1 MARAMATV
9 TKFVD
14 KTNGNDANDGLDNIG
29 VGLAT
34 ATWEEATLTLTQNG
48 HGYTF
53 AEGDVIYLASGTGLT
68 PGLYEVAS
76 STVNTITL
84 VETSTIPRVGNGSD
98 VAAGDDA
105 TGDWTSSDGPL
116 QTLDAAMNAV
126 VAVND
131 TTFYCR
137 SGADYGAAA
146 IDIAGSALSQTIT
159 FEGYTTTPG
168 DDGRITM
175 KGALTDTIASRI
187 YYCFKNIIFDAED
200 ARANCVS
207 LSSYEIM
214 FRNCDFLS
222 GTGDNCI
229 CGQSTW
235 FWNCYFEGSGADGV
249 SCGTM
254 GAFFNCR
261 FYNNVASGID
271 GSSTAVAWN
280 CTFYNNSAIAFDAAA
295 GNDTHLI
302 AINCTFDGHA
312 RATNIAVYKNG
323 AFMGMVAVINC
334 IIYDCLTGIDCVSD
348 ERDLL
353 LYNLLNNNNA
363 NYDGSASDQEGT
375 FQTGAPDFVNEV
387 GGADYTLNSASPAVS
402 AGHDEDNNMD
412 IGSHQRVAGGGG
424 GGLLMPNKRGNK
436 Q

>member
-1 MARAMATV
+1 MAIT

-34 ATWEEATLTLTQNG
+34 ATWAEATLTLTQNG

-53 AEGDVIYLASGTGLT
+53 AVGDVIHLLAGTGLT

-84 VETSTIPRVGNGSD
+84 AATSTIPRVGDGDD
-98 VAAGDDA
+98 VAAGDDN

-126 VAVND
+126 VAADD
-131 TTFYCR
+131 TLFYCI
-137 SGADYGAAA
+137 SGADYVDAA
-146 IDIAGSALSQTIT
+146 IDTAVTSLQNTCT

-168 DDGRITM
+168 DNGRITM
-175 KGALTDTIASRI
+175 KGILTDTIATRI
-187 YYCFKNIIFDAED
+187 NYCFKNIIFDAED
-200 ARANCVS
+200 ARANCVT

-214 FRNCDFLS
+214 FRNCDFIS
-222 GTGDNCI
+222 GTSNNVTVA
-229 CGQSTW
+229 QASW
-235 FWNCYFEGSGADGV
+235 FWDCYFEGSGADGV
-249 SCGTM
+249 ACGAL

-261 FYNNVASGID
+261 FYNNALMGID
-271 GSSTAVAWN
+271 GSSTVLCWN
-280 CTFYNNSAIAFDAAA
+280 CTFFSNGTNGIDAAA
-295 GNDTHLI
+295 ANESHII
-302 AINCTFDGHA
+302 AINCTIDGDDKD
-312 RATNIAVYKNG
+312 TVVGIYKNP
-323 AFMGMVAVINC
+323 AYRGMVAIINC
-334 IIYDCLTGIDCVSD
+334 IVYDCSTGENSVDD

-353 LYNLLNNNNA
+353 IYNLFNSNTA
-363 NYDGSASDQEGT
+363 DHSGSGSDQEGT

-387 GGADYTLNSASPAVS
+387 GGADYTLNAASPAVGT
-402 AGHDEDNNMD
+402 GHDEDNNMD
-412 IGSHQRVAGGGG
+412 IGAHQLASGGGGG

>member
-1 MARAMATV
+1 MATV

-53 AEGDVIYLASGTGLT
+53 AAGDCIYLASGTGLT

-76 STVNTITL
+76 STANTITL
-84 VETSTIPRVGNGSD
+84 AATSSIPRVGDGND

-105 TGDWTSSDGPL
+105 TGDWTSSTGPL

-126 VAVND
+126 LAVDD
-131 TTFYCR
+131 TMFYCVA
-137 SGADYGAAA
+137 GADYGAFA
-146 IDIAGSALSQTIT
+146 IDTAVASTHQTCT

-168 DDGRITM
+168 DDGRITV
-175 KGALTDTIASRI
+175 KGTLTDTIATRI
-187 YYCFKNIIFDAED
+187 HYCFKNIIFDGED
-200 ARANCVS
+200 VRACVS

-214 FRNCDFLS
+214 WRNCDFIS
-222 GTGDNCI
+222 STAGDGVTV
-229 CGQSTW
+229 GQANW
-235 FWNCYFEGSGADGV
+235 FWDCYFEGAALDLIACGAL
-249 SCGTM
+249 

-261 FYNNVASGID
+261 FYNAGAAGID
-271 GSSTAVAWN
+271 CSSTVLCWN
-280 CTFYNNSAIAFDAAA
+280 CTFYNCEGNAIDGGAV
-295 GNDTHLI
+295 NDSHVI
-302 AINCTFDGHA
+302 AINCTIDGNA
-312 RATNIAVYKNG
+312 QTTNTGVYKNPG
-323 AFMGMVAVINC
+323 YRGMIAVINC
-334 IIYDCLTGIDCVSD
+334 IIYDCTTGEHGTHG

-353 LYNLLNNNNA
+353 IYNLFNNNTADHGGN
-363 NYDGSASDQEGT
+363 GSDQEGT

-387 GGADYTLNSASPAVS
+387 AGADYTLNSASPAVG

-412 IGSHQRVAGGGG
+412 IGSHQLVAGGGG